1 MNKIHLHTD
10 DIADLPNNFIDKFG
24 NKIMVDSRMFGYF
37 MQGANIVRITYT
49 QKQAED
55 YLNNYKGQIIE
66 PIYFYVV

>member
-37 MQGANIVRITYT
+37 MQGANIVRIAYT
-49 QKQAED
+49 QKQAE
-55 YLNNYKGQIIE
+55 QIN
-66 PIYFYVV
+66 